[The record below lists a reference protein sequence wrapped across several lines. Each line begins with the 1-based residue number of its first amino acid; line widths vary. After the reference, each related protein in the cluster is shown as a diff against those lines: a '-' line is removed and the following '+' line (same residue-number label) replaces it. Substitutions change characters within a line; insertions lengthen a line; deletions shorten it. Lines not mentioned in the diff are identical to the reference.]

1 MDASPTQPSQA
12 NLCNVGMLAKMNT
25 MIVIMSTKM
34 AVQRECTVMALK
46 ATDVPIK
53 PDPTQAVMT
62 VISLSM
68 CHPTNGVLKLHLH
81 SQYATPKT
89 SRPIGPAKT
98 YPTSDKLSVK
108 AHKKKRLAEDIQTSV
123 GKGSQHSGCL
133 ILNTPIIQ
141 SLQVVMAAVARIM
154 ITPGTNRTRRKR
166 FVNLL

>member
-62 VISLSM
+62 VISFSI
-68 CHPTNGVLKLHLH
+68 CHPIKKFSTKAYTASMPLRRPHALL
-81 SQYATPKT
+81 TRPKHIPHRT
-89 SRPIGPAKT
+89 S
-98 YPTSDKLSVK
+98 YLS
-108 AHKKKRLAEDIQTSV
+108 
-123 GKGSQHSGCL
+123 
-133 ILNTPIIQ
+133 
-141 SLQVVMAAVARIM
+141 
-154 ITPGTNRTRRKR
+154 NRTRRIRYKKT
-166 FVNLL
+166 FKLVADWAHSIPDA